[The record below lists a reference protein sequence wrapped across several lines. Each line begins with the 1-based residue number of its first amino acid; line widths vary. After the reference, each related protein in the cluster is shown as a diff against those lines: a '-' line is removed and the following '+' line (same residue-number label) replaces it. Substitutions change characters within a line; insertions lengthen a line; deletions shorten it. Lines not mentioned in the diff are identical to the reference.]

1 MSVRGWIS
9 RCVVSAAGGVLAALV
24 LLVVPAHL
32 CTGTGCWVVPIL
44 QEPLVFAGAW
54 LLSAA
59 VMALGRVRP
68 AWPVASVGPF
78 LALALVVP
86 VVGAAE
92 RPVAA
97 ILALA
102 AAGYALAA
110 IVTAAELPRA
120 WRVALATPM
129 VVLFVWATLP
139 IMLPSP

>member
-1 MSVRGWIS
+1 MSFREWAR
-9 RCVVSAAGGVLAALV
+9 RCLVSAVGGVLAALV

-44 QEPLVFAGAW
+44 QEPLLFAGAW

-59 VMALGRVRP
+59 AMALGRVRP
-68 AWPVASVGPF
+68 AWPVASAGPF

-86 VVGAAE
+86 VVDTAN
-92 RPVAA
+92 RPVVA
-97 ILALA
+97 ILALT

-120 WRVALATPM
+120 WRVALLTPA
-129 VVLFVWATLP
+129 VVLFVWSVTPHLLP
-139 IMLPSP
+139 AP